1 MTNFQRIGFIIA
13 VCALIIPAAA
23 KDKII
28 IESRPMT
35 VPIQVDG
42 NPAEWPP
49 ESLALEK
56 DVNVSYAFQNNAA
69 NLYVLFQFNEA
80 RYVSSIEATG
90 LTLWINNDGK
100 EKNNYGLHFYRKT
113 VPAAELIRIL
123 ESDGQ
128 TLTDDKKKEF
138 MSRPQYMIWA
148 SDVIN
153 KKGEAIPH
161 PGISG
166 GTFRMAKTPKTVVY
180 ELILPLALLSDPG
193 AEKKWD
199 ASQPLKVGFEWGGL
213 TEEMR
218 RDQAANIGDQ
228 SVRASGGATDLGSE
242 ISGGGGEGAGFRAPG
257 SSLAGMRGIASK
269 YKKYDFWIDLKIFQS
284 K

>member
-1 MTNFQRIGFIIA
+1 MTNFKRIGLIIA

-28 IESRPMT
+28 ESRPMA

-42 NPAEWPP
+42 NAADWPP
-49 ESLALEK
+49 DGLTLEK
-56 DVNVSYAFQNNAA
+56 DVNVSYAFQNDAT

-80 RYVSSIEATG
+80 KYVSSIEATG
-90 LTLWINNDGK
+90 LTLWVNDDGK
-100 EKNNYGLHFYRKT
+100 EKKNYGLHFYRKT
-113 VPAAELIRIL
+113 APAADLIKML

-138 MSRPQYMIWA
+138 MSRPQYMIWT

-153 KKGEAIPH
+153 KKGEALPH
-161 PGISG
+161 PGVSA

-180 ELILPLALLSDPG
+180 ELVLPLALLSDPG

-199 ASQPLKVGFEWGGL
+199 ASQPLKIGFEWGGL
-213 TEEMR
+213 TEEMKKA
-218 RDQAANIGDQ
+218 QASNLGDQ
-228 SVRASGGATDLGSE
+228 GVRASAGESDLGSQ
-242 ISGGGGEGAGFRAPG
+242 IGSGESAEFRAPG
-257 SSLAGMRGIASK
+257 SSLAGMRSLAAK
-269 YKKYDFWIDLKIFQS
+269 YKKYDFWLDLKVFQA

>member
-1 MTNFQRIGFIIA
+1 MTNSKRIGLMIA
-13 VCALIIPAAA
+13 VCALILPAAA

-28 IESRPMT
+28 VESRP
-35 VPIQVDG
+35 VIAPIQVDG

-49 ESLALEK
+49 DSLTLEK
-56 DVNVSYAFQNNAA
+56 DVNVSYAFQNDAA

-80 RYVSSIEATG
+80 KYVSSIEATG
-90 LTLWINNDGK
+90 LTLWVNNDGK
-100 EKNNYGLHFYRKT
+100 EKKSHGLHFYRKT
-113 VPAAELIRIL
+113 VPAAELIKIL
-123 ESDGQ
+123 ENEGQ

-153 KKGEAIPH
+153 KKGEAVPH
-161 PGISG
+161 PGVFG

-199 ASQPLKVGFEWGGL
+199 ASQPLKIGFEWGGL

-218 RDQAANIGDQ
+218 KAQAANLGDQ
-228 SVRASGGATDLGSE
+228 GVRASGGATDLGSQ
-242 ISGGGGEGAGFRAPG
+242 ISSGESADFRAPS
-257 SSLAGMRGIASK
+257 SSLAGMRSIASR
-269 YKKYDFWIDLKIFQS
+269 YKKYDFWLDLKVFET